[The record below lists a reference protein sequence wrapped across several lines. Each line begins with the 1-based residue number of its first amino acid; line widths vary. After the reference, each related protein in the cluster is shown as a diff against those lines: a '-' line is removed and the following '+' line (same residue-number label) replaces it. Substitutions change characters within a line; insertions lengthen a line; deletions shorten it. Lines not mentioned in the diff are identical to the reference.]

1 MQPRAMLHAMTTA
14 TDTHLLL
21 QAAEAIRSRQRF
33 VIVSHVRPDGDA
45 VGSQMAM
52 AHALRALGKDVRT
65 VSRDP
70 APPPL
75 QVFPGVSDIEILDR
89 VEDPGDAV
97 IVMESGDLLRTGV
110 SGLERGFVINIDHHV
125 GNSMFGAINWFDVSA
140 AACGEMV
147 FDLIRELGVPLSH
160 DIAVH
165 LYVAILTDTG
175 SFHHSN
181 ITPRTFEICR
191 ECVAAGVNPAAVA
204 RSVYDSNSLGRIK
217 LMGAV
222 LNRMQLASGGRLA
235 IVSVDQALVRA
246 CDGTYEDTEGLIN
259 LPLTVREIQ
268 AVVFFKEV
276 GPLDWRVSMRSKGEV
291 NINAVA
297 KEFGG
302 GGHKN
307 ASGCNASGTLEHIT
321 SVFVDKITA
330 QMDKQLASIAT
341 S

>member
-1 MQPRAMLHAMTTA
+1 MTTA
-14 TDTHLLL
+14 ADLGLL
-21 QAAEAIRSRQRF
+21 QQTAEAIRRRQRF
-33 VIVSHVRPDGDA
+33 VIASHVRPDGDA

-52 AHALRALGKDVRT
+52 ALALKHLGKEVRV
-65 VSRDP
+65 VSRDA

-75 QVFPGVSDIEILDR
+75 LVFPGVSEIEIVDR
-89 VEDPGDAV
+89 VDDPGDAV

-147 FDLIRELGVPLSH
+147 FELVRELGVPLSH

-191 ECVAAGVNPAAVA
+191 QCVEAGVNPSAVA
-204 RSVYDSNSLGRIK
+204 RSVFDSNNLGRLK
-217 LMGAV
+217 LMGAI
-222 LNRMQLASGGRLA
+222 LSRMQIDSSGRLA
-235 IVSVDQALVRA
+235 TVSVDEELVTS
-246 CDGTYEDTEGLIN
+246 CSGTYEDTEGLIN

-268 AVVFFKEV
+268 AVVFYKQV
-276 GPLDWRVSMRSKGEV
+276 GPDDWRVSMRSKGDV

-307 ASGCNASGTLEHIT
+307 ASGCSASGSLEHLKR
-321 SVFVDKITA
+321 VFQQKITE
-330 QMDKQLASIAT
+330 QMDKVS

>member
-1 MQPRAMLHAMTTA
+1 MTTA
-14 TDTHLLL
+14 TDANLL
-21 QAAEAIRSRQRF
+21 QQTAAAIRSRQRF

-52 AHALRALGKDVRT
+52 AHALRALGKDVRV
-65 VSRDP
+65 VSRDL

-75 QVFPGVSDIEILDR
+75 QVFPGVSEIEIVDR
-89 VEDPGDAV
+89 VDDPGDAV

-110 SGLERGFVINIDHHV
+110 AGLEQGFVINIDHHV

-147 FDLIRELGVPLSH
+147 FDLVRELGVPLSH

-191 ECVAAGVNPAAVA
+191 ECVAAGVSPAVVA
-204 RSVYDSNSLGRIK
+204 RSVYDSNNLGRLK

-222 LNRMQLASGGRLA
+222 LSRMQLASGGRLA
-235 IVSVDQALVRA
+235 IMSVDQELVTA
-246 CDGTYEDTEGLIN
+246 SAGTYEDTEGLIN

-268 AVVFFKEV
+268 AVLFLKEV

-297 KEFGG
+297 REFGG

-307 ASGCNASGTLEHIT
+307 ASGCSASGTLQQLT
-321 SVFVDKITA
+321 DLFTNKITD
-330 QMDKQLASIAT
+330 QLDKAAGA
-341 S
+341 

>member
-1 MQPRAMLHAMTTA
+1 MIPGRPRATLHVMTTA
-14 TDTHLLL
+14 TDTSLL
-21 QAAEAIRSRQRF
+21 QQTAEAIRARQRF

-52 AHALRALGKDVRT
+52 AHALWSMGKEVRV

-70 APPPL
+70 APPPMH
-75 QVFPGVSDIEILDR
+75 VFPGVAAIEILDR
-89 VEDPGDAV
+89 VDDPGDAV

-110 SGLERGFVINIDHHV
+110 SGLEGGFVINIDHHV

-147 FDLIRELGVPLSH
+147 FDLVRELGVPLSH

-175 SFHHSN
+175 SFRHSN

-204 RSVYDSNSLGRIK
+204 RSVYDSNNLGRIR
-217 LMGAV
+217 LMGAI
-222 LNRMQLASGGRLA
+222 LNQMTLASGGRLG
-235 IVSVDQALVRA
+235 IMWVTQQLVT
-246 CDGTYEDTEGLIN
+246 DSEGTYEDTEGLIN
-259 LPLTVREIQ
+259 IPLTVREIQ
-268 AVVFFKEV
+268 AVVLFKEV
-276 GPLDWRVSMRSKGEV
+276 GPDDWRVSMRSKGEV

-297 KEFGG
+297 REFGG

-307 ASGCNASGTLEHIT
+307 ASGCSASGSLEHLT
-321 SVFVDKITA
+321 NVFVTKITE
-330 QMDKQLASIAT
+330 QMDGT
-341 S
+341 SE

>member
-1 MQPRAMLHAMTTA
+1 MTTA
-14 TDTHLLL
+14 ADLGLLA
-21 QAAEAIRSRQRF
+21 QTAEAIRRRQRF
-33 VIVSHVRPDGDA
+33 VIASHVRPDGDA

-52 AHALRALGKDVRT
+52 AYALKHLGKEVRV
-65 VSRDP
+65 VSCDA

-75 QVFPGVSDIEILDR
+75 LVFPGVSEIEIVDR
-89 VEDPGDAV
+89 VDDPGDAV

-147 FDLIRELGVPLSH
+147 FDLVRELGVPLSH

-175 SFHHSN
+175 SFRHSN

-191 ECVAAGVNPAAVA
+191 QCVEAGVNPSAVA
-204 RSVYDSNSLGRIK
+204 RSVFDSNNLGRLK
-217 LMGAV
+217 LMGAI
-222 LNRMQLASGGRLA
+222 LSRMHIDSSGRLA
-235 IVSVDQALVRA
+235 TVSVDEELVTS
-246 CDGTYEDTEGLIN
+246 CNGTYEDTEGLIN

-268 AVVFFKEV
+268 AVVFFKQV
-276 GPLDWRVSMRSKGEV
+276 GPDDWRVSMRSKGDV

-307 ASGCNASGTLEHIT
+307 ASGCSASGSLEHLT
-321 SVFVDKITA
+321 RVFQQKITE
-330 QMDKQLASIAT
+330 QMDKVLAGSP
-341 S
+341 

>member
-1 MQPRAMLHAMTTA
+1 MTTA
-14 TDTHLLL
+14 TDANLL
-21 QAAEAIRSRQRF
+21 QQTAAAIRSRQRF

-52 AHALRALGKDVRT
+52 AHALRALGKDVRV
-65 VSRDP
+65 VSRDLP
-70 APPPL
+70 PPPL
-75 QVFPGVSDIEILDR
+75 QVFPGVSEIEIVDR
-89 VEDPGDAV
+89 VDDPGDAV

-110 SGLERGFVINIDHHV
+110 AGLEQGFVINIDHHV

-147 FDLIRELGVPLSH
+147 FDLVRELGVPLSH

-191 ECVAAGVNPAAVA
+191 ECVAAGVNPAVVA
-204 RSVYDSNSLGRIK
+204 RSVYDSNNLGRLK

-222 LNRMQLASGGRLA
+222 LSRMQLASGGRLA
-235 IVSVDQALVRA
+235 IMSVDQELVTA
-246 CDGTYEDTEGLIN
+246 SAGTYEDTEGLIN

-268 AVVFFKEV
+268 AVLFLKEV

-297 KEFGG
+297 REFGG

-307 ASGCNASGTLEHIT
+307 ASGCSASGTLQQLT
-321 SVFVDKITA
+321 DLFTNKITD
-330 QMDKQLASIAT
+330 QLDKAAGA
-341 S
+341 

>member
-1 MQPRAMLHAMTTA
+1 MIA
-14 TDTHLLL
+14 
-21 QAAEAIRSRQRF
+21 
-33 VIVSHVRPDGDA
+33 SHVRPDGDA

-52 AHALRALGKDVRT
+52 AYALKHLGKDVRV
-65 VSRDP
+65 VSRDA

-75 QVFPGVSDIEILDR
+75 LVFPGVSEIEIVDR
-89 VEDPGDAV
+89 VDDPGDAV

-147 FDLIRELGVPLSH
+147 FDLVRELGVPLSH

-191 ECVAAGVNPAAVA
+191 QCVEAGVNPSAVA
-204 RSVYDSNSLGRIK
+204 RSVFDSNNLGRLK
-217 LMGAV
+217 LMGAI
-222 LNRMQLASGGRLA
+222 LSRMHIDSSGRLA
-235 IVSVDQALVRA
+235 TVSVDEELVTS
-246 CDGTYEDTEGLIN
+246 CSGTYEDTEGLIN

-268 AVVFFKEV
+268 AVVFFKQV
-276 GPLDWRVSMRSKGEV
+276 GPDDWRVSMRSKGEV

-307 ASGCNASGTLEHIT
+307 ASGCSASGSLEHLKR
-321 SVFVDKITA
+321 VFQQKITE
-330 QMDKQLASIAT
+330 QMDKVS

>member
-1 MQPRAMLHAMTTA
+1 MTTA
-14 TDTHLLL
+14 ADLGLLE
-21 QAAEAIRSRQRF
+21 QTAEAIRRRQRF
-33 VIVSHVRPDGDA
+33 VIASHVRPDGDA
-45 VGSQMAM
+45 IGSQMAM
-52 AHALRALGKDVRT
+52 AHALKHLGKDVRV
-65 VSRDP
+65 VSRDA

-75 QVFPGVSDIEILDR
+75 LVFPGVSEIEIVDR
-89 VEDPGDAV
+89 VDDPGDAV

-147 FDLIRELGVPLSH
+147 FDLVRELGVPLSH

-191 ECVAAGVNPAAVA
+191 QCVETGVNPSAVA
-204 RSVYDSNSLGRIK
+204 RSVFDSNNLGRLK
-217 LMGAV
+217 LMGAI
-222 LNRMQLASGGRLA
+222 LSRMHIDSSGRLA
-235 IVSVDQALVRA
+235 TVSVDEELVTS
-246 CDGTYEDTEGLIN
+246 CSGTYEDTEGLIN

-268 AVVFFKEV
+268 AVVFFKQV
-276 GPLDWRVSMRSKGEV
+276 GPDDWRVSMRSKGDV

-307 ASGCNASGTLEHIT
+307 ASGCSASGSLEHLKR
-321 SVFVDKITA
+321 VFQQKITE
-330 QMDKQLASIAT
+330 QMDQVS

>member
-1 MQPRAMLHAMTTA
+1 MTTA
-14 TDTHLLL
+14 ADLGLLE
-21 QAAEAIRSRQRF
+21 QTAEAIRRRQRF
-33 VIVSHVRPDGDA
+33 VIASHVRPDGDA

-52 AHALRALGKDVRT
+52 AHALKHLGKEVRV
-65 VSRDP
+65 VSRDA

-75 QVFPGVSDIEILDR
+75 LVFPGVSEIEIVDR
-89 VEDPGDAV
+89 VDDPGDAV

-147 FDLIRELGVPLSH
+147 FDLVRELGVPLSH

-191 ECVAAGVNPAAVA
+191 QCVEAGVNPSAVA
-204 RSVYDSNSLGRIK
+204 RSVFDSNNLGRLK
-217 LMGAV
+217 LMGAI
-222 LNRMQLASGGRLA
+222 LSRMQIDSSGRLA
-235 IVSVDQALVRA
+235 TVSVDEELVTS
-246 CDGTYEDTEGLIN
+246 CSGTYEDTEGLIN

-268 AVVFFKEV
+268 AVVFFKQV
-276 GPLDWRVSMRSKGEV
+276 GPDDWRVSMRSKGDV

-307 ASGCNASGTLEHIT
+307 ASGCSASGSLEHLKR
-321 SVFVDKITA
+321 VFQQKITE
-330 QMDKQLASIAT
+330 QMDKVS

>member
-1 MQPRAMLHAMTTA
+1 MTIAADTGLLEQTA
-14 TDTHLLL
+14 D
-21 QAAEAIRSRQRF
+21 AIRKRQRF
-33 VIVSHVRPDGDA
+33 VVASHVRPDGDA
-45 VGSQMAM
+45 VGSSLAI
-52 AHALRALGKDVRT
+52 AHALRHLGKEVRV
-65 VSRDP
+65 VSRDLP
-70 APPPL
+70 PPPL
-75 QVFPGVSDIEILDR
+75 QGFPGVSEVEILDR
-89 VEDPGDAV
+89 VDDPGDAV
-97 IVMESGDLLRTGV
+97 IVMESGDLLRTGIA
-110 SGLERGFVINIDHHV
+110 GLERGFVINIDHHV

-147 FDLIRELGVPLSH
+147 YDLVRELGVPLSH

-191 ECVAAGVNPAAVA
+191 QCIVAGVSPSAVA
-204 RSVYDSNSLGRIK
+204 RSLFDSNNLGRLK

-222 LNRMQLASGGRLA
+222 LSRMQLDSSGRLA
-235 IVSVDQALVRA
+235 TVSVDEVLVTS

-276 GPLDWRVSMRSKGEV
+276 GPDDWRVSMRSKGDV
-291 NINAVA
+291 DINAVA
-297 KEFGG
+297 RAFGG

-307 ASGCNASGTLEHIT
+307 ASGCSASGSLEQLKR
-321 SVFVDKITA
+321 VFQQKITE
-330 QMDKQLASIAT
+330 QMDKVS

>member
-1 MQPRAMLHAMTTA
+1 MTTA
-14 TDTHLLL
+14 ADLGLLE
-21 QAAEAIRSRQRF
+21 QTAEAIRKRQRF
-33 VIVSHVRPDGDA
+33 VIASHVRPDGDA

-52 AHALRALGKDVRT
+52 AHALKHLGKDVRV
-65 VSRDP
+65 VSRDA

-75 QVFPGVSDIEILDR
+75 LVFPGVSEIEIVDR
-89 VEDPGDAV
+89 VDDPGDAV

-147 FDLIRELGVPLSH
+147 FDLVRELGVPLSH

-191 ECVAAGVNPAAVA
+191 QCVDAGVNPSAVA
-204 RSVYDSNSLGRIK
+204 RSVFDSNNLGRLK
-217 LMGAV
+217 LMGAI
-222 LNRMQLASGGRLA
+222 LSRMQIDSSGRLA
-235 IVSVDQALVRA
+235 TVSVDEELVTS
-246 CDGTYEDTEGLIN
+246 CSGTYEDTEGLIN

-268 AVVFFKEV
+268 AVVFFKQV
-276 GPLDWRVSMRSKGEV
+276 GPDDWRVSMRSKGDV

-307 ASGCNASGTLEHIT
+307 ASGCSASGSLEHLKR
-321 SVFVDKITA
+321 VFQQKITE
-330 QMDKQLASIAT
+330 QMDKVGS
-341 S
+341 

>member
-1 MQPRAMLHAMTTA
+1 MPPVMTTA
-14 TDTHLLL
+14 ADLGLLA
-21 QAAEAIRSRQRF
+21 QTAEAIRRRQRF
-33 VIVSHVRPDGDA
+33 VIASHVRPDGDA

-52 AHALRALGKDVRT
+52 AYALKHLGKEVRV
-65 VSRDP
+65 VSCDA

-75 QVFPGVSDIEILDR
+75 LVFPGVSEIEIVDR
-89 VEDPGDAV
+89 VDDPGDAV

-147 FDLIRELGVPLSH
+147 FDLVRELGVPLSH

-175 SFHHSN
+175 SFRHSN

-191 ECVAAGVNPAAVA
+191 QCVEAGVNPSAVA
-204 RSVYDSNSLGRIK
+204 RSVFDSNNLGRLK
-217 LMGAV
+217 LMGAI
-222 LNRMQLASGGRLA
+222 LSRMHIDSSGRLA
-235 IVSVDQALVRA
+235 TVSVDEELVTS
-246 CDGTYEDTEGLIN
+246 CNGTYEDTEGLIN

-268 AVVFFKEV
+268 AVVFFKQV
-276 GPLDWRVSMRSKGEV
+276 GPNDWRVSMRSKGDV

-307 ASGCNASGTLEHIT
+307 ASGCSASGSLEHLT
-321 SVFVDKITA
+321 RVFQQKITE
-330 QMDKQLASIAT
+330 QMDLVS

>member
-1 MQPRAMLHAMTTA
+1 MTTTADA
-14 TDTHLLL
+14 TRLDRT
-21 QAAEAIRSRQRF
+21 ADAIRERQRF
-33 VIVSHVRPDGDA
+33 VIASHVRPDGDA

-52 AHALRALGKDVRT
+52 AYALRQLGKEVRV
-65 VSRDP
+65 VSCNL

-75 QVFPGVSDIEILDR
+75 HAFPGVSEIEILEHVD
-89 VEDPGDAV
+89 DPGDAV
-97 IVMESGDLLRTGV
+97 IVMESGDLTRTGV
-110 SGLERGFVINIDHHV
+110 TGLERGYIINIDHHV

-147 FDLIRELGVPLSH
+147 FDLIGALGVPLSH

-191 ECVAAGVNPAAVA
+191 QCVEAGVNPAAVA
-204 RSVYDSNSLGRIK
+204 RSVFDNNNMGRLR

-222 LNRMQLASGGRLA
+222 LDRMQLDRTGQLA
-235 IVSVDQALVRA
+235 TLSVDEHLVTA
-246 CDGTYEDTEGLIN
+246 CDGTYEDTDGLIN

-268 AVVFFKEV
+268 AVVLFKEV
-276 GPLDWRVSMRSKGEV
+276 GPDDWRVSMRSKGNV
-291 NINAVA
+291 NVNAVA
-297 KEFGG
+297 REFGG

-307 ASGCNASGTLEHIT
+307 ASGCSASGSLTQLKRIFQE
-321 SVFVDKITA
+321 KITA
-330 QMDKQLASIAT
+330 QVDLAGQS
-341 S
+341 